1 MIAVASAQHQY
12 YQPAYQT
19 HAKEYQQVYQA
30 PALIKK
36 VVQPII
42 KHVEVEDHPKYEF
55 AYEVHDEHTG
65 DIKSQQETRDGDVVK
80 GQYTLIDA
88 DGYRRVVEYTA
99 NDHDGFNAVVH
110 REPVKGYEPK
120 AHKVIAQPIQKYIA
134 QPIKYE
140 APQYHVQPAQKVV
153 QYEAPKYTQYVAP
166 APVHKVIQY
175 EAPKYTQYVAPA
187 PVHKVVQYEAPQ
199 YAKYVAPAPVHK
211 VVQYEAPKYQYA
223 APAHKVVHG
232 DAHTSVSFS
241 GPSANY
247 HY

>member
-1 MIAVASAQHQY
+1 MPQY
-12 YQPAYQT
+12 NHYTSSPV
-19 HAKEYQQVYQA
+19 VYQHA
-30 PALIKK
+30 PVVVKK

-140 APQYHVQPAQKVV
+140 APQYQHESHETA
-153 QYEAPKYTQYVAP
+153 
-166 APVHKVIQY
+166 VH
-175 EAPKYTQYVAPA
+175 
-187 PVHKVVQYEAPQ
+187 
-199 YAKYVAPAPVHK
+199 
-211 VVQYEAPKYQYA
+211 
-223 APAHKVVHG
+223 
-232 DAHTSVSFS
+232 FS
-241 GPSANY
+241 GPSHNY
-247 HY
+247 KY